1 MNYMTRAMISS
12 LLKELFDWIQSR
24 VIQVTPTVKYGI
36 GFSENESFS
45 LRAYARY
52 SEGNTTIVIS
62 FDIKSLENGC
72 RISGDIETEE
82 GTNLKDILEETL
94 CLSEKIDAKIICS
107 ALRFAIGCTENL
119 DVIIR
124 SLMETK
130 P

>member
-1 MNYMTRAMISS
+1 MNVTTRILISS
-12 LLKELFDWIQSR
+12 VLKDLFDWIQSR
-24 VIQVTPTVKYGI
+24 VIQVTPTVKYGC
-36 GFSENESFS
+36 GFRENDSFP

-52 SEGNTTIVIS
+52 SEGNHAIVIS
-62 FDIKSLENGC
+62 FDIKLLENGC

-94 CLSEKIDAKIICS
+94 SQNETIDAQIIGS

-124 SLMETK
+124 SLMENAR
-130 P
+130 